1 MAEAALF
8 TDGEFF
14 FQDEVEEVEVGHRGG
29 VGPAD
34 VLGQRLGQVRQAELG
49 GGGAD
54 PGGDQLAQRMSLGS
68 MGAGV
73 KGRVPVI
80 WS

>member
-14 FQDEVEEVEVGHRGG
+14 FQDQVEEVEVGHLVG

-34 VLGQRLGQVRQAELG
+34 VLGQRLSQVGQAELG
-49 GGGAD
+49 GGRAD
-54 PGGDQLAQRMSLGS
+54 PGDDQLAQRMSLGS
-68 MGAGV
+68 MRMGV